1 MELGSGDKLA
11 LVIEGL
17 DHLSIGF
24 TVFDGQ
30 LVLVACNQRFQEM
43 LNFPEAL
50 CTPGATLEEALRY
63 NARKGEYGSGDVE
76 QQVQDRLKLARQ
88 FLPHCFERNRPDGS
102 VMEVRGYPLPQG
114 GMVTTYTD
122 VTQARQREQALRE
135 LTAELEQRVEAR
147 TAELREREAQLARK
161 AALLEV
167 VVNNVNQGISF
178 MNANLELELC
188 NQKFL
193 ELLDFPPNL
202 GRPGA
207 KFQDMARFNAERGEY
222 GPGDVEEHIR
232 SRIEVAKKFV
242 GHRFER
248 QRPNGGLTLEI
259 MGCPTPDG
267 GMVTTYF
274 DITERK
280 ATERALHLERE
291 RLRNILSGTNAGGW
305 EMNLQSG
312 EVRVDER
319 WAQISGHT
327 LAEVEGLN
335 MQSMLHFCHPDD
347 LERTRDALRAHLRGQ
362 EEYYHCEHRIRHKD
376 GHWVW
381 IAAHARATVFD
392 PDGRALW
399 LSGVHWDITERKEAE
414 NRIRELNETLE
425 ERVAQRT
432 AQLQQAVQS
441 LHQSQE
447 ALAQNAAK
455 ATLSTLVASVT
466 HELATPLGNS
476 LITASTCSDLTR
488 RIHDSLERGQMRRSE
503 LATFL
508 QEMLEGSQLVE
519 RNLHRAVEL
528 MRNFKQVAADQ
539 ASEQRRL
546 FDLAAVLHEVT
557 DTLKPSL
564 KRYPHALV
572 VDVPGKIT
580 MDSYPGALGQVII
593 NLVNNA
599 YLHAFEDGSHGTVNL
614 TAHQDQDWVVIEVR
628 DNGMGMT
635 EAMQEQMFLPFF
647 STKIGRGG
655 TGLGMSIVDNLVKK
669 TLGGNLHVQ
678 SAPGEGSVFR
688 LELPLVMTRT
698 EDVGFNAHFQPSDR

>member
-11 LVIEGL
+11 LVVEGL

-24 TVFDGQ
+24 TVFDSQ

-43 LNFPEAL
+43 LHFPQAL
-50 CTPGATLEEALRY
+50 CRPGATMEDALRY
-63 NARKGEYGSGDVE
+63 NARNGEYGPGDVE
-76 QQVQDRLKLARQ
+76 QLVQDRMKLARQ
-88 FLPHCFERNRPDGS
+88 FLPHCFERTRPDGS
-102 VMEVRGYPLPQG
+102 VMEVRGYPLPTG

-122 VTQARQREQALRE
+122 VTVARQREQALRG
-135 LTAELEQRVEAR
+135 LTTELEQRVEAR

-161 AALLEV
+161 AALLEMV
-167 VVNNVNQGISF
+167 ISNVNQGISY
-178 MNANLELELC
+178 MNADLELELC

-193 ELLDFPPNL
+193 ELLDLPQHL
-202 GRPGA
+202 GQPGVS
-207 KFQDMARFNAERGEY
+207 FVDMARFNARRGEY
-222 GPGDVEEHIR
+222 GPGDVEGHVR
-232 SRIEVAKKFV
+232 SRVAIARQFL

-248 QRPNGGLTLEI
+248 ERPNGGLTLEI
-259 MGCPTPDG
+259 MGSPTPDG

-280 ATERALHLERE
+280 ATERALHMERE

-312 EVRVDER
+312 EVRVDAR

-327 LAEVEGLN
+327 LAEVEGIN
-335 MQSMLHFCHPDD
+335 MESMLRLCHPDD
-347 LERTRDALRAHLRGQ
+347 LELTRNALRAHLRGQ
-362 EEYYHCEHRIRHKD
+362 QEYYRCEHRVLHKD
-376 GHWVW
+376 GHWLWV
-381 IAAHARATVFD
+381 AAHARVTAHS

-399 LSGVHWDITERKEAE
+399 LSGVHWDVTERKEAE
-414 NRIRELNETLE
+414 QRIRDLNETLE
-425 ERVAQRT
+425 MRVSQRT
-432 AQLQQAVQS
+432 AELQQAVLS

-466 HELATPLGNS
+466 HELSTPLGNS

-488 RIHDSLERGQMRRSE
+488 RINDCLERGQMRRSE
-503 LATFL
+503 LVGFL

-546 FDLAAVLHEVT
+546 FDLAAVVLEVT

-564 KRYPHALV
+564 KRFPHELQVEIA
-572 VDVPGKIT
+572 GKIT

-599 YLHAFEDGSHGTVNL
+599 YLHAFEEGTQGTVRIS
-614 TAHQDQDWVVIEVR
+614 AQAR
-628 DNGMGMT
+628 DNHVDIELRDDGVGMSA
-635 EAMQEQMFLPFF
+635 AMQEQMFQPFF

-669 TLGGNLHVQ
+669 TLGGRLQVH
-678 SAPGEGSVFR
+678 SAEGEGTVFR
-688 LELPLVMTRT
+688 IELPRVMAHR
-698 EDVGFNAHFQPSDR
+698 EDPGIDAHI

>member
-1 MELGSGDKLA
+1 MQLESGDKLA
-11 LVIEGL
+11 LIVEGL

-24 TVFDGQ
+24 TVFDRE
-30 LVLVACNQRFQEM
+30 LVLVACNLRFQEM
-43 LNFPEAL
+43 LHFPPAL
-50 CTPGATLEEALRY
+50 CRPGATLEEALRY
-63 NARKGEYGSGDVE
+63 NASNGEYGPGDVE
-76 QQVQDRLKLARQ
+76 QLVQDRLRLARQ
-88 FLPHCFERNRPDGS
+88 FLPHCFERARPDGS

-122 VTQARQREQALRE
+122 VTVARQREQALRD
-135 LTAELEQRVEAR
+135 LTAELEQRVELR

-178 MNANLELELC
+178 MNADLELELC

-193 ELLDFPPNL
+193 ELLDLPARF
-202 GRPGA
+202 GVPGVSFA
-207 KFQDMARFNAERGEY
+207 EMARFNAVRGEY
-222 GPGDVEEHIR
+222 GPGDVQEQVR
-232 SRIEVAKKFV
+232 SRVEMARKFL

-267 GMVTTYF
+267 GMVTTYL

-280 ATERALHLERE
+280 ATERALHMERE
-291 RLRNILSGTNAGGW
+291 RLRNILSGTSAGGW
-305 EMNLQSG
+305 EMNLQTG

-319 WAQISGHT
+319 WAQLSGHS
-327 LAEVEGLN
+327 LAEVAGMS
-335 MQSMLHFCHPDD
+335 MQSMLEYCHPDD
-347 LERTRDALRAHLRGQ
+347 LEITRSALLAHLRGQ
-362 EEYYHCEHRIRHKD
+362 EEYYRCEHRIRHKD

-381 IAAHARATVFD
+381 IAAHARTTAFS

-399 LSGVHWDITERKEAE
+399 LSGVHWDITERKAAE

-425 ERVAQRT
+425 DRVAQRT
-432 AQLQQAVQS
+432 AQLQQAMQS

-466 HELATPLGNS
+466 HELSTPLGNS
-476 LITASTCSDLTR
+476 LITASTCSDLAR
-488 RIHDSLERGQMRRSE
+488 RIYESLERGQVRRSE
-503 LATFL
+503 LAAFL
-508 QEMLEGSQLVE
+508 QEMQEGSQLVE

-539 ASEQRRL
+539 ASEQRRV
-546 FDLAAVLHEVT
+546 FDLAAVVREVT

-564 KRYPHALV
+564 KRYPHALQ
-572 VDVPGKIT
+572 VDVPEKIA
-580 MDSYPGALGQVII
+580 MDSYPGALGQVVI

-599 YLHAFEDGSHGTVNL
+599 YLHAFEEGTRGTVRL
-614 TAHQDQDWVVIEVR
+614 TARLEHDLVLLELADDGV
-628 DNGMGMT
+628 GMT
-635 EAMQEQMFLPFF
+635 EAMQAHIFQPFF
-647 STKIGRGG
+647 STKIGQGG

-669 TLGGNLHVQ
+669 TLGGRLKVQ
-678 SAPGEGSVFR
+678 SAPGAGTVFR
-688 LELPLVMTRT
+688 LELPVLMSRT
-698 EDVGFNAHFQPSDR
+698 DDTGFNPHI